1 MHRGFDGELPRNAS
15 PPREVSEAQSPIQNT
30 QPETRRRFFADADS
44 NPWEVREAKN
54 PDYDRRGG
62 YSLIFESPGLV
73 RRVRNYPADW
83 FDLSVADLRDLIE
96 RI

>member
-1 MHRGFDGELPRNAS
+1 MEWIAKIAAQRLTSPR
-15 PPREVSEAQSPIQNT
+15 VSEAQSRSENSPA
-30 QPETRRRFFADADS
+30 ETRRRFFADADG
-44 NPWEVREAKN
+44 NPWEVRETKN

-83 FDLSVADLRDLIE
+83 FELSVADLRDLNEHI
-96 RI
+96 